1 MRKFRDYLSEQSE
14 KSNLQT
20 GFGRTGLLTE
30 ASFKIEDLKKV
41 ASNIG
46 SLLGKG
52 LGGAFKVWTTEN
64 FERDNE
70 RGQGVRLLN
79 AKGYGLRLNFSDKIN
94 GFANNKSVVLSSV
107 DFWEAGNVDLECP
120 DVTCRFNQEVNIIQ
134 IWNKLS
140 DIIFNK
146 KYGKYTAGD
155 LGAEPVNED
164 IAKGSIRTRKDFLAS
179 KGIAQWRG
187 EVRRQFDSAIVQ
199 GGYEAEWNAYVAQVE
214 PGRPETNSTEE
225 RMKRAETKLKETK
238 YADPD
243 VIFKDLVTLTKMFKS
258 GKRKLLTVCGQGGLG
273 KCIDVD
279 TLIATPNG
287 YLRAGDIKVGDTV
300 FTHKNTVANVLEV
313 YPQSQKKE
321 CYKVTLSDGRSVI
334 ADEEQLFNVKINT
347 LSQGSNAGRFKNVML
362 KDIIEAFNEQKNQ
375 LISEGKWDCSNPKST
390 HIFFPVPEAVE
401 YEKKDVEIDPYM
413 LGLLIGD
420 GGMTAGVSF
429 SNNDENTINWLKEHI
444 EKEYPGF
451 SLKYASGVDYNITRD
466 NYNPKGKTMDES
478 RNIIKSKLKALG
490 LMGANSFTKF
500 IPDVYKFNDI
510 ETRMELIRGLMD
522 TDGYI
527 ASKGNSSYCT
537 ASERLANDFAEIIR
551 SLGGKARI
559 FVKNIT
565 YKDSVKHYFD
575 VNFVLP
581 FKMGSVVK
589 NNALKVERYN
599 KRLSGKEFFK
609 KLTVADIQP
618 VGLRDTICFLIDD
631 PDHLFV
637 TSEFMVVHN
646 TFEIYHTLSDMFGAS
661 PNKEWIYIPAGKF
674 TTLQFYQEVFMARD
688 RIICFDE
695 ADNLVKND
703 QIVTMLKPALD
714 TSGDNQFTYNT
725 GTKRMTD
732 MSKKQ
737 VEEYCELCD
746 DALDQGVPFAIGKR
760 FGKKDNIIGYEGYN
774 EEDPATGVWLPSRFF
789 FTGKMILISNLP
801 LKEIDSALRTRG
813 PAMDITL
820 TLQGKIKRIET
831 VLKNMGHSPD
841 TVAEIIE
848 QLEKQDDPELIS
860 IRTAVAYIDFMASG
874 FVTRQEAARLSAC
887 YG

>member
-146 KYGKYTAGD
+146 KYGKYTASD
-155 LGAEPVNED
+155 LGAEPVNEE

-187 EVRRQFDSAIVQ
+187 ESPDKFNSAIAQ

-238 YADPD
+238 FADPD

-273 KCIDVD
+273 K
-279 TLIATPNG
+279 
-287 YLRAGDIKVGDTV
+287 
-300 FTHKNTVANVLEV
+300 
-313 YPQSQKKE
+313 
-321 CYKVTLSDGRSVI
+321 
-334 ADEEQLFNVKINT
+334 
-347 LSQGSNAGRFKNVML
+347 
-362 KDIIEAFNEQKNQ
+362 
-375 LISEGKWDCSNPKST
+375 
-390 HIFFPVPEAVE
+390 
-401 YEKKDVEIDPYM
+401 
-413 LGLLIGD
+413 
-420 GGMTAGVSF
+420 
-429 SNNDENTINWLKEHI
+429 
-444 EKEYPGF
+444 
-451 SLKYASGVDYNITRD
+451 
-466 NYNPKGKTMDES
+466 
-478 RNIIKSKLKALG
+478 
-490 LMGANSFTKF
+490 
-500 IPDVYKFNDI
+500 
-510 ETRMELIRGLMD
+510 
-522 TDGYI
+522 
-527 ASKGNSSYCT
+527 
-537 ASERLANDFAEIIR
+537 
-551 SLGGKARI
+551 
-559 FVKNIT
+559 T
-565 YKDSVKHYFD
+565 Y
-575 VNFVLP
+575 
-581 FKMGSVVK
+581 
-589 NNALKVERYN
+589 
-599 KRLSGKEFFK
+599 
-609 KLTVADIQP
+609 
-618 VGLRDTICFLIDD
+618 
-631 PDHLFV
+631 
-637 TSEFMVVHN
+637 
-646 TFEIYHTLSDMFGAS
+646 EIYHTLSDMFGAS

-746 DALDQGVPFAIGKR
+746 DALDQGVPFAVGKR
-760 FGKKDNIIGYEGYN
+760 FGKKDNIIGYEGFS
-774 EEDPATGVWLPSRFF
+774 EDDPATGVWLPSRFF

-813 PAMDITL
+813 PAMDVTL

-874 FVTRQEAARLSAC
+874 FVTRQEAARLSAM

>member
-1 MRKFRDYLSEQSE
+1 MRKFRDYLSE

-20 GFGRTGLLTE
+20 GFGKTGLLTE

-52 LGGAFKVWTTEN
+52 LGGAFKVWTTED

-107 DFWEAGNVDLECP
+107 DFWDAGNVDLECP

-134 IWNKLS
+134 IWTKLS

-155 LGAEPVNED
+155 LGAEPVNEE

-179 KGIAQWRG
+179 KGIALWKG
-187 EVRRQFDSAIVQ
+187 EVRRQFDSAIAQ

-238 YADPD
+238 FADPD

-279 TLIATPNG
+279 TLVATPNG

-300 FTHKNTVANVLEV
+300 FTPKNTVANVLEV

-321 CYKVTLSDGRSVI
+321 CYKVTLSDGRSVV
-334 ADEEQLFNVKINT
+334 ADEEQLFNVKIT
-347 LSQGSNAGRFKNVML
+347 KNFENIQL
-362 KDIIEAFNEQKNQ
+362 KDIMEAF
-375 LISEGKWDCSNPKST
+375 KSGDV
-390 HIFFPVPEAVE
+390 IFPVCD
-401 YEKKDVEIDPYM
+401 KDFVRSELP
-413 LGLLIGD
+413 
-420 GGMTAGVSF
+420 
-429 SNNDENTINWLKEHI
+429 LK
-444 EKEYPGF
+444 
-451 SLKYASGVDYNITRD
+451 
-466 NYNPKGKTMDES
+466 
-478 RNIIKSKLKALG
+478 
-490 LMGANSFTKF
+490 
-500 IPDVYKFNDI
+500 
-510 ETRMELIRGLMD
+510 
-522 TDGYI
+522 
-527 ASKGNSSYCT
+527 
-537 ASERLANDFAEIIR
+537 
-551 SLGGKARI
+551 
-559 FVKNIT
+559 
-565 YKDSVKHYFD
+565 
-575 VNFVLP
+575 
-581 FKMGSVVK
+581 
-589 NNALKVERYN
+589 
-599 KRLSGKEFFK
+599 
-609 KLTVADIQP
+609 DIQP
-618 VGLRDTICFLIDD
+618 VGLRDTVCFLIDD

-737 VEEYCELCD
+737 VEEYCQICD
-746 DALDQGVPFAIGKR
+746 DALDQGVPFAVGKR
-760 FGKKDNIIGYEGYN
+760 FGRKDNIIGYEGFL
-774 EEDPATGVWLPSRFF
+774 EDDPATGVWLPSRFF

-820 TLQGKIKRIET
+820 TLEGKIKRIET
-831 VLKNMGHSPD
+831 VLKNMGHNPE
-841 TVAEIIE
+841 TIAEIIE

>member
-1 MRKFRDYLSEQSE
+1 MRKFRDYLSE
-14 KSNLQT
+14 KSNSQT

-52 LGGAFKVWTTEN
+52 LGGAFKVWTTED
-64 FERDNE
+64 FERDDE

-134 IWNKLS
+134 IWTKLS

-146 KYGKYTAGD
+146 KYGRYTASD

-164 IAKGSIRTRKDFLAS
+164 LAKASVRTKKDFLAS
-179 KGIAQWRG
+179 KGI
-187 EVRRQFDSAIVQ
+187 SAWKGGFPDKFEAAIAQ
-199 GGYEAEWNAYVAQVE
+199 GGYEAEWNAYVAQVG

-334 ADEEQLFNVKINT
+334 ADEEQLFPVKTDRGFENI
-347 LSQGSNAGRFKNVML
+347 QL
-362 KDIIEAFNEQKNQ
+362 KDIMETFK
-375 LISEGKWDCSNPKST
+375 T
-390 HIFFPVPEAVE
+390 
-401 YEKKDVEIDPYM
+401 KDVLFLVCDKDFVNSELP
-413 LGLLIGD
+413 
-420 GGMTAGVSF
+420 
-429 SNNDENTINWLKEHI
+429 LKEI
-444 EKEYPGF
+444 
-451 SLKYASGVDYNITRD
+451 S
-466 NYNPKGKTMDES
+466 
-478 RNIIKSKLKALG
+478 
-490 LMGANSFTKF
+490 
-500 IPDVYKFNDI
+500 
-510 ETRMELIRGLMD
+510 
-522 TDGYI
+522 
-527 ASKGNSSYCT
+527 
-537 ASERLANDFAEIIR
+537 
-551 SLGGKARI
+551 
-559 FVKNIT
+559 
-565 YKDSVKHYFD
+565 
-575 VNFVLP
+575 
-581 FKMGSVVK
+581 
-589 NNALKVERYN
+589 
-599 KRLSGKEFFK
+599 
-609 KLTVADIQP
+609 P

-737 VEEYCELCD
+737 VEEYCQICD
-746 DALDQGVPFAIGKR
+746 DALDQGVPFAVGKR
-760 FGKKDNIIGYEGYN
+760 FGRKDNIIGYEGFF
-774 EEDPATGVWLPSRFF
+774 EDDPATGVWLPSRFF

-820 TLQGKIKRIET
+820 TLECKIKRIET
-831 VLKNMGHSPD
+831 VLKNMGHNPE
-841 TVAEIIE
+841 TIAEIIE

-874 FVTRQEAARLSAC
+874 FVTRQEAARLSAM